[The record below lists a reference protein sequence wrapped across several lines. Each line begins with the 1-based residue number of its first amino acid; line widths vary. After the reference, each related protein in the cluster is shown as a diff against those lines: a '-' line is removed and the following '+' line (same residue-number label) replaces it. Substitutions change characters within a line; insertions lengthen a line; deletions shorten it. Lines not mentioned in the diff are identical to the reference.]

1 MKFVYTSVEGIGGQQ
16 ALHLAMKNN
25 DLYCIK
31 ILLDLGASVNAGDD
45 EGVTPFH
52 LCCKKRFLLLL
63 HRMLQYDGADVN
75 VVDNKGHG
83 PIHYAVQGGNV

>member
-25 DLYCIK
+25 DWHCIK

-52 LCCKKRFLLLL
+52 LCCKKRFLPLL
-63 HRMLQYDGADVN
+63 HRMLQHDGADVN
-75 VVDNKGHG
+75 VVDNKGHC
-83 PIHYAVQGGNV
+83 PIHYAVQGGYV